1 MYGKGDGDDGGG
13 GGRDGAR
20 TLPQFQYYLQ
30 WDDNAKNERKKKQH
44 TIFPLNCISYFG
56 LSHYIRT
63 QEEYIPDLIASSALD
78 SKIYIYFWCVLC
90 HFSNCINCRTT
101 EHNGAAISNQTIN
114 ETEKS
119 VLNSTTPKAAIKHNG
134 LAANVI
140 IFAMFL
146 APKQYI
152 TAHVKNAFSIWKT
165 SKRRWQNTPTT
176 HISSR
181 AINGA
186 PQNWI
191 KLHRACSISIAF
203 SRFYKNFT
211 ICKIQ
216 SDFMR
221 RRVCLVISPFARTMR
236 YRDKHQRVRYEF
248 RADRSDCVRRSCVS
262 VCRVRVSAYWC
273 S

>member
-1 MYGKGDGDDGGG
+1 MRWQRQKW
-13 GGRDGAR
+13 
-20 TLPQFQYYLQ
+20 TQ
-30 WDDNAKNERKKKQH
+30 KK
-44 TIFPLNCISYFG
+44 TIYNFSIKL
-56 LSHYIRT
+56 YIVFRSFTFT

-90 HFSNCINCRTT
+90 HFSNCINCRTM

-186 PQNWI
+186 LQIRI

-221 RRVCLVISPFARTMR
+221 RRVCLVISPFARAMR